1 MRRCPRCKSSQL
13 YLYDKVKRL
22 VKGVGG
28 KPQWIDIW
36 RYRCKKCNSIHRNLP
51 SIIIPFKHYNTDIIE
66 GVQNGYITSDTLG
79 FEDYPCEQ
87 TMRRWVVWNTQKK
100 QVSL

>member
-1 MRRCPRCKSSQL
+1 MGKCPRCKSNQL

-22 VKGVGG
+22 IKGASG
-28 KPQWIDIW
+28 KQQWIDIW
-36 RYRCKKCNSIHRNLP
+36 RYKCKKCNFVHRNLHG
-51 SIIIPFKHYNTDIIE
+51 IVVPFKHYNADIIE
-66 GVQNGYITSDTLG
+66 GVQNGHITPDTLG

-87 TMRRWVVWNTQKK
+87 TMRRWLLNTQKK